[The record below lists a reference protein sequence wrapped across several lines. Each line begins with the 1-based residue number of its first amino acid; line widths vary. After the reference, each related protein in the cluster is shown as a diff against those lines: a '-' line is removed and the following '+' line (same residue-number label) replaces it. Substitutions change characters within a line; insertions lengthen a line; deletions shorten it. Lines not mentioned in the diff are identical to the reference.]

1 MVTGNPQPPSDE
13 AAVILSFP
21 RGDQTTCRRA
31 PAPHL
36 HVRTQL
42 LDRFRLLFA
51 EQADGR
57 GGVLLP
63 VGPVAAAGR
72 KRTGGGGAPALTVTA
87 RRTHCMLGARVRVTD
102 GVLKRQTEPLSR
114 GKYRWFQVRRGLD
127 PVFGRLTAQKAD
139 RTLPRPFQTI
149 SSSPCISFLRHY
161 QILVIPKPGKS
172 KSPERKRPSSAE
184 REEDEHGEPWR
195 LKGTLP
201 AAPAGE
207 AGSAWREPPRGEA
220 GTEPASC
227 PLCARS
233 PLAARSGASQAGE
246 ALWDVLFSE

>member
-114 GKYRWFQVRRGLD
+114 GKYR
-127 PVFGRLTAQKAD
+127 
-139 RTLPRPFQTI
+139 
-149 SSSPCISFLRHY
+149 
-161 QILVIPKPGKS
+161 
-172 KSPERKRPSSAE
+172 
-184 REEDEHGEPWR
+184 
-195 LKGTLP
+195 
-201 AAPAGE
+201 
-207 AGSAWREPPRGEA
+207 
-220 GTEPASC
+220 
-227 PLCARS
+227 
-233 PLAARSGASQAGE
+233 
-246 ALWDVLFSE
+246 